1 MLVNKVL
8 YIIMMPTQVHVEIY
22 LQNKNDKKAKV
33 MYDLEDNDKNILFSN
48 HMFPECLKDFA
59 CDDECIRAYSVQM
72 LEERLGLFKKKIVN
86 LPSDIVFKIE
96 SAVNFIK
103 RNRTTF
109 VGIRTIF

>member
-1 MLVNKVL
+1 VFERL
-8 YIIMMPTQVHVEIY
+8 
-22 LQNKNDKKAKV
+22 
-33 MYDLEDNDKNILFSN
+33 
-48 HMFPECLKDFA
+48 A